1 MKISNL
7 RVREKE
13 LVNIINGLVEH
24 SFGWWFRGDESR
36 NLFEYEFFTAN
47 RRLNLIARVIPLV
60 TQDYT
65 QIAGKFDS
73 ADGSSLQVVR
83 KYASR
88 ARRYAQEY
96 ESLAKSRPDLFPKPQ
111 VSISI
116 VDKIDIVEY
125 S

>member
-1 MKISNL
+1 MEGSNL
-7 RVREKE
+7 RVRENE
-13 LVNIINGLVEH
+13 LVNMVNDLVEH

-36 NLFEYEFFTAN
+36 NLFEYEFSTAN
-47 RRLNLIARVIPLV
+47 RRLNLIARVIPLG
-60 TQDYT
+60 TRGYT

-73 ADGSSLQVVR
+73 SDGSSLQVVR

-88 ARRYAQEY
+88 ARRYAQGY

-116 VDKIDIVEY
+116 VDMIDTAKY